1 MALGGGTFTAQ
12 NKPLPGTYIN
22 FVSVKAAGNSLSG
35 RGVATMPL
43 FLDWG
48 PEGVFKVTQDEFLK
62 NSRQIFG
69 YDYTSE
75 KLKNLR
81 ELFLHITTLY
91 GYNLQGGGGKATS
104 DNATARYSGLRGND
118 LKYVI
123 AINPDNTSMFDVTLY
138 LGTVKV
144 DMQTV
149 AKAEELK
156 DNDYVTWKTGVALE
170 ETAGKT
176 LAGGTNAEVTGD
188 SYQAYLDAIES
199 YSFNVMGIAA
209 TDETTKKM
217 VASFTKRMRDD
228 VGVKFQTV
236 MYHYEGDYE
245 GIINVENKVKDDG
258 AEEASLVYWVTGA
271 EAGCAV
277 EDSLMNSLYNG
288 EYTVDVAYTQSGLKA
303 ALDAGKLIFH
313 NVAGDVRVLRDINS
327 LVTLADDKG
336 EIFQDNKTVRV
347 CDQIGNDIAA
357 LFNMK
362 YMGKIPNDDAGRVSL
377 WNDVVDLH
385 NSLERLRAIENFS
398 SENISVAQGESKN
411 AVVITD
417 AITVTG
423 TMEQLYMTVRV
434 A

>member
-1 MALGGGTFTAQ
+1 MALGGGTFTTQ

-43 FLDWG
+43 LLDWG
-48 PEGVFKVTQDEFLK
+48 PEGVFKVTQDDFLK

-75 KLKNLR
+75 KLRPVR

-91 GYNLQGGGGKATS
+91 AYNLQSGGGKATS
-104 DNATARYSGLRGND
+104 DNATAKYSGIRGND

-123 AINPDNTSMFDVTLY
+123 AANADNPSLFDVTLY

-149 AKAEELK
+149 GKAADLK
-156 DNDYVTWKTGVALE
+156 DNDYVTWKTGVDLE
-170 ETAGKT
+170 ETAGKS
-176 LAGGTNAEVTGD
+176 LEGGTNASVTGD

-199 YSFNVMGIAA
+199 YSFNVMGVA
-209 TDETTKKM
+209 TTDDTTKKL
-217 VASFTKRMRDD
+217 VANFTRRMRDD
-228 VGVKFQTV
+228 IGVKFQTV
-236 MYHYEGDYE
+236 LYHYEGDYE
-245 GIINVENKVKDDG
+245 GIIDVENKVKDTG
-258 AEEASLVYWVTGA
+258 ADEASLVYWVTGA

-277 EDSLMNSLYNG
+277 EDSLMNSLYDG
-288 EYTVDVAYTQSGLKA
+288 EYTVDVSYTQSGLKN

-327 LVTLADDKG
+327 LVTFTDEKG

-347 CDQIGNDIAA
+347 CDQVGNDIAT
-357 LFNMK
+357 LFNTK
-362 YMGKIPNDDAGRVSL
+362 YLGKVPNDESGRVSL

-385 NSLERLRAIENFS
+385 NSLERRRAIENFE
-398 SENISVAQGESKN
+398 SENITVAQGESKN

-423 TMEQLYMTVRV
+423 TMEQLYMTAKV